1 MVRIGNSCPTVW
13 QRCLHGHRLLFRV
26 PAPFVDTFPCLQE
39 WELDRRNH
47 TQRVRLDF
55 LERLAMPPSTPFES
69 AAYFEKYRSATIG
82 GFNRSITK
90 EIQRFHMID
99 QVFTRDE
106 ALVVLRDLDFF
117 KRRPADDGWTSFLAQ
132 VRARPA
138 PELSAT
144 VVVPELLDSS
154 ESIPVANLSVDTVV
168 QLHDYRHRRYL
179 SRQRQRGN

>member
-1 MVRIGNSCPTVW
+1 
-13 QRCLHGHRLLFRV
+13 
-26 PAPFVDTFPCLQE
+26 
-39 WELDRRNH
+39 
-47 TQRVRLDF
+47 
-55 LERLAMPPSTPFES
+55 
-69 AAYFEKYRSATIG
+69 
-82 GFNRSITK
+82 
-90 EIQRFHMID
+90 MID